1 MKRVLGGIKGRGN
14 HPSYSEKEYANR
26 DLEGYRGNRNT
37 QPPLDRAAREN
48 FIYALMS
55 SNAYEDPYYFDLRRY
70 GWNRLNRYKADNG
83 FSADVYL
90 NEGEKVVVIAFRG
103 TEFFTIKDWTH
114 ANLSILGRNQYTS
127 AMKLLKKMKWKYRG
141 YMFISTGH
149 SLGGGLALHTSV
161 CWQGVDAVTF
171 NTSPRIFK
179 PKKHVGTNRK
189 TVISED
195 GEILEVIRKIFNSL
209 DNIGKIHYYEYDF
222 LKGCGVREHS
232 MYLLARGLLKV
243 AAVSGDSTALGIMDD
258 IVGLSEENM

>member
-1 MKRVLGGIKGRGN
+1 MKRVLGGIRGRGK

-37 QPPLDRAAREN
+37 QPPLDRVAKEN
-48 FIYALMS
+48 YIYALMS
-55 SNAYEDPYYFDLRRY
+55 SNAYENPYYFDLRRY
-70 GWNRLNRYKADNG
+70 GWIRLNRYKADNG
-83 FSADVYL
+83 FSADVYM
-90 NEGEKVVVIAFRG
+90 NEGKKIVVIAFRG
-103 TEFFTIKDWTH
+103 TEFFTIKDWPH
-114 ANLSILGRNQYTS
+114 ANLSVFGRNQYTS
-127 AMKLLKKMKWKYRG
+127 AMKLLKKMKRRYRG
-141 YMFISTGH
+141 YRFISTGH

-195 GEILEVIRKIFNSL
+195 GEILEVIRSFFKSL
-209 DNIGKIHYYEYDF
+209 DSIGKIDYYEYDF
-222 LKGCGVREHS
+222 LKGCSVREHS

-243 AAVSGDSTALGIMDD
+243 AAISGDKTALGIVDD
-258 IVGLSEENM
+258 ILG